1 MSKYTTAVIGL
12 GQIGQEYDFY
22 NSDSSI
28 ILSHASA
35 IKYHDNF
42 ELVSAVD
49 PDISKC
55 NRFEEKFKKNAFLS
69 SQILFSYHKP
79 EVIVIAAP
87 TDNHLPLL
95 IEAIEQKPKAIILEK
110 PISNSE
116 KESNEIL
123 EISNNTDCKIC
134 VNYIRRFNPAIQELK
149 RIIDNGELG
158 QIYKGV
164 IWYTKGIV
172 NNGSHFID
180 LLIWFFGEIKDI
192 VVIRNGRKW
201 ANKDPEPDLCIS
213 FKNTEIYML
222 SGMEENFYMG
232 TMKLVGTNGEI
243 NYVDGKDIQIQFSE
257 QDPMYLNYKGL
268 TDIKYISNPSEVNIW
283 YLYENLS
290 LHLNSNKSLLS
301 DIDSAG
307 ITFKNVM
314 KILKKIE
321 GFDE

>member
-12 GQIGQEYDFY
+12 GKIGQEYDFD

-69 SQILFSYHKP
+69 SQNLFSYHKP
-79 EVIVIAAP
+79 ELIVIAAP

-149 RIIDNGELG
+149 RIIDTSSLKKFIEKKEFNYKEVIEENNTNISGG
-158 QIYKGV
+158 QVQRI
-164 IWYTKGIV
+164 GIARALV
-172 NNGSHFID
+172 KHPDI
-180 LLIWFFGEIKDI
+180 LILDETTSGMQINMEKDI
-192 VVIRNGRKW
+192 ILKI
-201 ANKDPEPDLCIS
+201 K
-213 FKNTEIYML
+213 KNYPHITLI
-222 SGMEENFYMG
+222 
-232 TMKLVGTNGEI
+232 LVTHRDESLKI
-243 NYVDGKDIQIQFSE
+243 CD
-257 QDPMYLNYKGL
+257 
-268 TDIKYISNPSEVNIW
+268 EV
-283 YLYENLS
+283 LE
-290 LHLNSNKSLLS
+290 LS
-301 DIDSAG
+301 D
-307 ITFKNVM
+307 K
-314 KILKKIE
+314 
-321 GFDE
+321 